1 MRIENKELGYRYRP
15 KTVAFRTTDEEWD
28 LLNLKV
34 KLSGMSK
41 QAYLASCFINHQVV
55 VNPNPYV
62 ANQLKHLLKEF
73 IQKFDQVHSLGDVD
87 LATLEALD
95 VVLTIIRG
103 LIDES

>member
-1 MRIENKELGYRYRP
+1 MARP
-15 KTVAFRTTDEEWD
+15 RKYTIVLRNSDSGEYIQVGKSCVKDYIGEE
-28 LLNLKV
+28 
-34 KLSGMSK
+34 
-41 QAYLASCFINHQVV
+41 AA
-55 VNPNPYV
+55 
-62 ANQLKHLLKEF
+62 LKEF